1 MIPTPTAAPPSR
13 QSMAITVTFRHD
25 HAELEHKDAST
36 LADELPDELTAARSL
51 AAELRGAE
59 DGDTIDLDIDAAV
72 AALLTLLHIA
82 TRTRT
87 GQQRELPSPGLRDL
101 RRILER
107 GIWPRAAER
116 P

>member
-1 MIPTPTAAPPSR
+1 
-13 QSMAITVTFRHD
+13 MAITVTFRYD
-25 HAELEHKDAST
+25 PAELEQADAST

-72 AALLTLLHIA
+72 ATLLTLLHIA

-116 P
+116 S